1 MMVKM
6 EVSRIATEGIRN
18 NLPTAVA
25 KHEAVEKVIREHYKG
40 VHRLARHLTRN
51 NDDAADLAQATFI
64 KACAHFDRFDGRS
77 TMRAWL
83 TGILYHEFLHWRRGR
98 RFFSSLFDRDSF
110 DPTNSI
116 LDRETLLQAI
126 HQLPSKL
133 RDTFLLIEVH
143 GLSLAEASI
152 ALKVPVGTLKSRQSA
167 ARTKLREL
175 ITLENDHDV

>member
-1 MMVKM
+1 MVKM
-6 EVSRIATEGIRN
+6 EVSRIAAERIKN
-18 NLPTAVA
+18 DHATASA
-25 KHEAVEKVIREHYKG
+25 KQEAIEKVIREHYDDI
-40 VHRLARHLTRN
+40 HRLARHLSRN
-51 NDDAADLAQATFI
+51 SDDAADLAQATFI
-64 KACAHFDRFDGRS
+64 KACAKFDLFDGRS

-83 TGILYHEFLHWRRGR
+83 TGILYYEFLHWRRGR
-98 RFFSSLFDRDSF
+98 RFLSSLFDRDSF

-152 ALKVPVGTLKSRQSA
+152 ALKVPIGTLKSRQSA